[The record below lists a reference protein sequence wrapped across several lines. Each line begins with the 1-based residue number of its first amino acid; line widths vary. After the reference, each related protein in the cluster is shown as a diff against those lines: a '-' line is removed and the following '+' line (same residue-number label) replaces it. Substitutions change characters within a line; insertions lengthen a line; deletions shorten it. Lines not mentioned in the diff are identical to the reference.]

1 MRKGK
6 HILFS
11 KDSSRYFLPWIS
23 LSMVF
28 IAVFIM
34 GTTLVCYSSLSEW
47 NKSLSG
53 SLTVQIPTYNA
64 DGTQKDDIL
73 KTQIET
79 TLTILRSTDGIT
91 GASVLSDEQIKA
103 LMSPWVG
110 EKADLTALPLPKL
123 IDVTIETGKTPDLDQ
138 IQSDL
143 KEQVPD
149 AQLDSHRIW
158 LKNLI
163 ELGHGTI
170 HLMILLISL
179 LLITSAITVMYAT
192 RTSLSV
198 HKPVISLVHMIGAND
213 TYVALQY
220 AWSSFKL
227 TLIGGLLGFIFT
239 LPIMWGIKTFIAS
252 IAPEFLITFTLTGTQ
267 WIILGSIPILVP
279 LLAFITAYQ
288 TVMTYLKRFL

>member
-6 HILFS
+6 YILFS

-28 IAVFIM
+28 IAVFIL
-34 GTTLVCYSSLSEW
+34 GATLVCYSSLSEW

-53 SLTVQIPTYNA
+53 SLTVQIPTYNT

-91 GASVLSDEQIKA
+91 GASVLSDDQMKA
-103 LMSPWVG
+103 LMSPWIG

-149 AQLDSHRIW
+149 ARLDSHRIW

-170 HLMILLISL
+170 HLMILFISL
-179 LLITSAITVMYAT
+179 LLITSAVTVMYAT

-198 HKPVISLVHMIGAND
+198 HTPVISLVHMIGAND

-220 AWSSFKL
+220 AWRSFKL
-227 TLIGGLLGFIFT
+227 TLIGGLLGFILT
-239 LPIMWGIKTFIAS
+239 LPVMWGIKTFIAS
-252 IAPEFLITFTLTGTQ
+252 IAPEFLITFTLTGNQ
-267 WIILGSIPILVP
+267 WIILGSIPVFVP
-279 LLAFITAYQ
+279 LLAFVTAYQ
-288 TVMTYLKRFL
+288 TVMAYLKRFL